1 MNRQILLWIQNGKV
15 VKGEIDFTA
24 GTVTFYDKFNNIL
37 MYRAGLSAKQL
48 TEIQRQAQKQL
59 SKRERVGFY
68 YV

>member
-1 MNRQILLWIQNGKV
+1 MDKQILLWIQNGNV
-15 VKGEIDFTA
+15 VKGEIDFKK

-37 MYRAGLSAKQL
+37 MHRAGLTAKQL

-59 SKRERVGFY
+59 TKRERIGFY